1 MNIALVYAVSQ
12 NGVIGN
18 KGGLPWH
25 VPSDLKHFKA
35 VTLGK
40 PIIMGRKTWES
51 LPRKPLPGRSNI
63 VMTRDAG
70 FAAQGALLAKDVPSA
85 LALAGLVDEICV
97 IGGADVFKAFLP
109 RTQKI
114 YLTRIL
120 AMVEGDVTMP
130 KLDMDAWRE
139 VSRSSPL
146 RTEGDG
152 AAYETLIYERR

>member
-51 LPRKPLPGRSNI
+51 LPRKPLPGRINI
-63 VMTRDAG
+63 VLTREAG
-70 FAAQGALLAKDVPSA
+70 FVAQGALVAKDVPSA
-85 LALAGLVDEICV
+85 LALAGPVDEICV
-97 IGGADVFKAFLP
+97 IGGAEVFKTFLAS
-109 RTQKI
+109 TQKI

-120 AMVEGDVTMP
+120 AMVEGDVMMP
-130 KLDMDAWRE
+130 ELDMAAWRE

-146 RTEGDG
+146 QTQDDG
-152 AAYETLIYERR
+152 AAYETLVYERS